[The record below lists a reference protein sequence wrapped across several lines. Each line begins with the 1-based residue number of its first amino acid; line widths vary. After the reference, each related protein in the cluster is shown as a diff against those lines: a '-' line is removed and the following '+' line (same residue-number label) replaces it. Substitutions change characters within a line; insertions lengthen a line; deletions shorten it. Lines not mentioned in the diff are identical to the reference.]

1 VGTPNNAE
9 ADYNV
14 LLLMV
19 DDLRPQLGCYGDP
32 VVKTPHIDQLA
43 ASGTVFSRAYCQIAL
58 CNPSRASLLTGLRPD
73 DIQVYDLTTHFRS
86 NVPDAVTLP
95 QLFKDNGWLS
105 QGFYKIYHLIPSD
118 PRAFGNMDDPESWSR
133 PLWLPT
139 KSVYGPK
146 GEALR
151 QRKLAEMTAAGD
163 TMDYSNIP
171 RGFAIEAPEIPDSAL
186 ADGETAVQAVKA
198 LNELKNGR
206 FFLAVGFYKPH
217 LPFIAPKKYWDLY
230 NADDLDLPD
239 NRYPPR
245 NAPTFALQKYADLRL
260 YEDYKRVRPAD
271 DLPEEQQRQL
281 LHGYLACIS
290 YVDAQIG
297 MILKELDR
305 LDLRRK
311 TIVVLVG
318 DHGFQVGEHNMWATK
333 HTNYETS
340 VRAPLIVAKPGQQAA
355 GVVSNK
361 LVEFVDIY
369 PTLAEIC
376 GLDMPTSLS
385 GSSFATLL
393 DDPAAPMP
401 KSFALSQYP
410 KQVHGERVMGHSIRT
425 EHYRLVEWQVTSMG
439 RTIRE
444 LYDHRTDPNENENVA
459 DRRRYRKTVKRLSQE
474 LNNLLNNRI

>member
-1 VGTPNNAE
+1 MPMRLRLLLCCWLGWCAGVSAQPVGTPNNAE

-198 LNELKNGR
+198 LNELK
-206 FFLAVGFYKPH
+206 
-217 LPFIAPKKYWDLY
+217 
-230 NADDLDLPD
+230 
-239 NRYPPR
+239 
-245 NAPTFALQKYADLRL
+245 
-260 YEDYKRVRPAD
+260 
-271 DLPEEQQRQL
+271 
-281 LHGYLACIS
+281 
-290 YVDAQIG
+290 
-297 MILKELDR
+297 
-305 LDLRRK
+305 
-311 TIVVLVG
+311 
-318 DHGFQVGEHNMWATK
+318 
-333 HTNYETS
+333 
-340 VRAPLIVAKPGQQAA
+340 
-355 GVVSNK
+355 
-361 LVEFVDIY
+361 
-369 PTLAEIC
+369 
-376 GLDMPTSLS
+376 
-385 GSSFATLL
+385 
-393 DDPAAPMP
+393 
-401 KSFALSQYP
+401 
-410 KQVHGERVMGHSIRT
+410 
-425 EHYRLVEWQVTSMG
+425 
-439 RTIRE
+439 
-444 LYDHRTDPNENENVA
+444 
-459 DRRRYRKTVKRLSQE
+459 
-474 LNNLLNNRI
+474 